1 MDHRN
6 NDTDVNKITLWVR
19 LRFYV
24 IIFLLTGIVLALM
37 ILLNHAAYLKENLIS
52 ALISLLNALT
62 AYLVAKRK
70 ESDSADFKAIMK
82 QVYIWTLA
90 RFILMAALILILIL
104 SKALEA
110 LPFIFSFI
118 AFYILHQIIEIRIL
132 QLETK

>member
-90 RFILMAALILILIL
+90 RFILMAAFILILIL

-132 QLETK
+132 QRETK

>member
-52 ALISLLNALT
+52 ALVSLLNALT

-132 QLETK
+132 QRETK

>member
-90 RFILMAALILILIL
+90 RFILMAAFILILIL

>member
-82 QVYIWTLA
+82 KVYIWTLA

>member
-6 NDTDVNKITLWVR
+6 NDTDLNKITLWVR

-90 RFILMAALILILIL
+90 RFILMAAFILILIL

-132 QLETK
+132 QRETK

>member
-6 NDTDVNKITLWVR
+6 KEADSNKVTLWVR

-24 IIFLLTGIVLALM
+24 IIFLLTGIVLTLM
-37 ILLNHAAYLKENLIS
+37 IMLNRAAYLKENLIS

-62 AYLVAKRK
+62 AYLVAKWK
-70 ESDSADFKAIMK
+70 GSNSADFKAIMK
-82 QVYIWTLA
+82 RVYIWTLA
-90 RFILMAALILILIL
+90 RFILMAALILILTL

-118 AFYILHQIIEIRIL
+118 AFYILHQIIEIRVL

>member
-6 NDTDVNKITLWVR
+6 NDTDLNKITLWVR

>member
-6 NDTDVNKITLWVR
+6 NDTDLNKITLWVR

-52 ALISLLNALT
+52 ALVSLLNALT

-132 QLETK
+132 QRETK